1 MRHLFSD
8 RKMGKAETGLEGN
21 LVTTHEI
28 SNNNRIKSR
37 KSKEKL
43 SEAFEKIFKN

>member
-21 LVTTHEI
+21 FVTAHEI
-28 SNNNRIKSR
+28 SNTIIRITNFQHIR
-37 KSKEKL
+37 
-43 SEAFEKIFKN
+43 SEH